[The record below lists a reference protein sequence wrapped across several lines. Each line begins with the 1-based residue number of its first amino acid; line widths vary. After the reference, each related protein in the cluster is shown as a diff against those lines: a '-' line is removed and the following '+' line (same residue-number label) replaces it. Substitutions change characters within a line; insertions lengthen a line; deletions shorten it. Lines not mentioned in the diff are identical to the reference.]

1 MKKQNKGGVGDKI
14 STKDTGT
21 NVDSSMLAS
30 DDDELPMEDPV
41 TLSSLEF
48 LPEKSQLKPKLD
60 RIFAEVENNLPTI
73 NFELSDVR
81 HNFYLNQLSANQRTL
96 MTL

>member
-1 MKKQNKGGVGDKI
+1 MRKQNKSGKDNI

-21 NVDSSMLAS
+21 NTNSLVLAS
-30 DDDELPMEDPV
+30 DDDELSMEDPV
-41 TLSSLEF
+41 TFPSPEF

-73 NFELSDVR
+73 NFELSDVG
-81 HNFYLNQLSANQRTL
+81 HNIYVN
-96 MTL
+96 